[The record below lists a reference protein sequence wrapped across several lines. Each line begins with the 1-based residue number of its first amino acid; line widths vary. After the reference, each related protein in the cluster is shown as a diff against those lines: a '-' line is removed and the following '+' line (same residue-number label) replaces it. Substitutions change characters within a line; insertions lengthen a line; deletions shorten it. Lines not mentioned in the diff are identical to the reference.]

1 MVFFEMGKEDG
12 KLRFIRAID
21 IVDGDLKGMFEEYAG
36 EERVPSDGEE
46 RSGQTEKDI
55 VYKFRDFLKAQGAW
69 SEETDGTQAAEI
81 RVRCAS
87 FDQSRDLRVLL
98 RDCGLKG
105 HYAISGMKTVGEPW
119 QDMVEVQKYAMAC
132 RFRLGA
138 EKFGFEDVKKLFG
151 ITADGIFAVSE
162 MYFKITDLWQRELTA
177 EESETLCDTI
187 ISMPCEKVDLNG
199 IEYGLAT
206 DMARLLVFA
215 PDKFRQTMTYLARNC
230 GKRDGTSW
238 DRRYFVDRVGRA
250 ARKLYGER
258 GGEMFEQN
266 LPDAVGEVY
275 PRELTYRILDGE
287 GKIGANLIEIAYRQ
301 IRILVE
307 CGVELNPTAEG
318 TALRE
323 RVVKSGDYN
332 ACFVTH
338 YHADHAGI
346 IADMDMS
353 MRCIVYVGSRTK
365 RVLESLCRRKFRNVV
380 GQDGAKKFGGV
391 TVTPFVCD
399 HSALDSRMLLFEADG
414 KSVLYTGDFRANG
427 RKSFPALLERLPE
440 KVDVLICD
448 STAMGKGENKSER
461 QLEKEFREAFSAT
474 DGDVYVLTSAT
485 NFDRIVTVYKA
496 CRKCGKKLVVDGRQA
511 EILNAAGGSIPHP
524 RSHAGFI
531 VEGGDA
537 SALADTAGGYVM
549 LVRSSMGEICRNLLR
564 VRTEA
569 TLVYSMWK
577 GYEEKEAMKN
587 FLDIF
592 RNGGVRKEYIHTSGH
607 ADGNAVRRLV
617 ERVKP
622 DEIHY
627 VHGVNYES

>member
-36 EERVPSDGEE
+36 EARVPSGGEE
-46 RSGQTEKDI
+46 RSGQAERDI

-105 HYAISGMKTVGEPW
+105 RYAMSGMKTVGEPW

-365 RVLESLCRRKFRNVV
+365 RVLESLCRRKFRNVI

-440 KVDVLICD
+440 ARDAFKPAGEGHYKADLAMLARQALAKAGVTDVADCGL
-448 STAMGKGENKSER
+448 STAADPARFWSYRRDGARSGR
-461 QLEKEFREAFSAT
+461 HAALVWIEA
-474 DGDVYVLTSAT
+474 
-485 NFDRIVTVYKA
+485 
-496 CRKCGKKLVVDGRQA
+496 
-511 EILNAAGGSIPHP
+511 
-524 RSHAGFI
+524 
-531 VEGGDA
+531 
-537 SALADTAGGYVM
+537 
-549 LVRSSMGEICRNLLR
+549 
-564 VRTEA
+564 
-569 TLVYSMWK
+569 
-577 GYEEKEAMKN
+577 
-587 FLDIF
+587 
-592 RNGGVRKEYIHTSGH
+592 
-607 ADGNAVRRLV
+607 
-617 ERVKP
+617 
-622 DEIHY
+622 
-627 VHGVNYES
+627 